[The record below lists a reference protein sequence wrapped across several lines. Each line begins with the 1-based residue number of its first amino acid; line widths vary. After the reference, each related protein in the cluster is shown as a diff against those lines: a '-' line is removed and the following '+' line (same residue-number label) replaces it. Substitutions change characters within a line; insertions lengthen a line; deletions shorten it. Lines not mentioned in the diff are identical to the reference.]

1 MNKLEKKGLGKRLD
15 QLIKKF
21 ENEEDLSKREVIN
34 RMKADIYE
42 QLKPSTKEKIIY
54 FLEKDLKDIEQ
65 GYSEGVED
73 IKADIYTA
81 KRSLLEYNKL
91 QRHPIPYCIVKYKD
105 KYFFTIRENGSGE
118 IRLIGK
124 VGLLGGH
131 VGEKDISYKNNKIDF
146 ITTMRNGMLREIAEE
161 AGITQKIIESI
172 KFKGFLKLFDGV
184 EEDHL
189 GMIYEIELKNS
200 NIDAIEKGVLEGV
213 WVDKTEIV
221 NMEDKLE
228 YWAWLVWKN
237 IISK

>member
-1 MNKLEKKGLGKRLD
+1 MNKLEKKLE
-15 QLIKKF
+15 QLIEDF
-21 ENEEDLSKREVIN
+21 RNEDDLSKRESIN
-34 RMKADIYE
+34 RMKADVYE

-65 GYSEGVED
+65 GYYDGVED

-81 KRSLLEYNKL
+81 KRSLLEYDKL
-91 QRHPIPYCIVKYKD
+91 QRHPIPYCIVKHKD

-200 NIDAIEKGVLEGV
+200 NIDAIEKGVLEGI
-213 WVDKTEIV
+213 WINKTEII

-228 YWAWLVWKN
+228 HWAWLAWQN
-237 IISK
+237 IINKS